1 MNQKSRILES
11 ILDSILQEQEGAQ
24 SDVTTDNAP
33 GDAADSPFTPAEE
46 RFLGKFD
53 AYGTQHIGIIYSTS
67 IAGIREFVARSGRD
81 LNVTPGILLNLLR
94 KKIIKLVPYTG
105 FGRNNDYTIELQ
117 LSLDDVKGL
126 GTADKEK
133 AQANS
138 GAAGGGGGLDLGST
152 PETPET
158 PPAPEVAWVINYGN
172 LLSESGKIA
181 KTLITSQI
189 SEAKKS
195 DIQIYTDASRMLKR
209 FPKHFIY
216 HLTKMVET
224 MEKKAKTKHETERLI
239 ADILDNLQVNL
250 KLKPS
255 DVKKS
260 YEFHKNQ
267 KRLQKHLKTK

>member
-1 MNQKSRILES
+1 MS
-11 ILDSILQEQEGAQ
+11 
-24 SDVTTDNAP
+24 
-33 GDAADSPFTPAEE
+33 PAE
-46 RFLGKFD
+46 
-53 AYGTQHIGIIYSTS
+53 
-67 IAGIREFVARSGRD
+67 V
-81 LNVTPGILLNLLR
+81 
-94 KKIIKLVPYTG
+94 VP
-105 FGRNNDYTIELQ
+105 E
-117 LSLDDVKGL
+117 
-126 GTADKEK
+126 
-133 AQANS
+133 
-138 GAAGGGGGLDLGST
+138 
-152 PETPET
+152 
-158 PPAPEVAWVINYGN
+158 
-172 LLSESGKIA
+172 SESMMNKGGRGRKLGNSVFCPQSAKIA

>member
-1 MNQKSRILES
+1 MKQQSRILES
-11 ILDSILQEQEGAQ
+11 ILDSILQEQEDAQ
-24 SDVTTDNAP
+24 VAVTTDNAP
-33 GDAADSPFTPAEE
+33 SDAVDSPFTPAEE

-81 LNVTPGILLNLLR
+81 LNVTPGILLKLLR

-133 AQANS
+133 VQAGD
-138 GAAGGGGGLDLGST
+138 GAAGGGGLDLGST
-152 PETPET
+152 PETPAAT
-158 PPAPEVAWVINYGN
+158 PAPEVAWVINYGN
-172 LLSESGKIA
+172 LLSESAKIA

-189 SEAKKS
+189 LEAKKS

-209 FPKHFIY
+209 FPKHFVY

-224 MEKKAKTKHETERLI
+224 MEKKAKTKHEMERLI

>member
-11 ILDSILQEQEGAQ
+11 ILDSILQEQEDAQ

-81 LNVTPGILLNLLR
+81 LNITPGILLNLLR

-158 PPAPEVAWVINYGN
+158 PPAPEVAWVVNYGN
-172 LLSESGKIA
+172 LLSESAKIA

-195 DIQIYTDASRMLKR
+195 DIQIYTDSSRMLKR
-209 FPKHFIY
+209 FPKHFVY
-216 HLTKMVET
+216 HLRKMVET
-224 MEKKAKTKHETERLI
+224 MEKKAKTKHEMERLI

-267 KRLQKHLKTK
+267 KRLEKHLKTK